1 MEKNAPILLVDDSMA
16 MRQTINKVLADLD
29 YTNIHTANNGIE
41 ALVKIKDSVKAG
53 APFKMI
59 FLDWNMPAM
68 DGYSLLQLC
77 RGELGLHDTAIIM
90 LTAVSDQKS
99 IVKAMNAGAN
109 SYITKPVSPE
119 TIATKIEQV
128 SAWMDNQRK
137 NA

>member
-1 MEKNAPILLVDDSMA
+1 MEKDAPILLVDDSMA
-16 MRQTINKVLADLD
+16 MRQTIKKVLTDLE
-29 YTNIHTANNGIE
+29 YTNIHLANNGVE
-41 ALVKIKDSVKAG
+41 ALGKIKDSLASG
-53 APFKMI
+53 APYRMI

-77 RGELGLHDTAIIM
+77 RGELGLTNAAIIM

-128 SAWMDNQRK
+128 SAWIDNQRK
-137 NA
+137 NV